1 MAEEVW
7 KVVESHPEFE
17 VSSTGKI
24 RNNKTKTI
32 INGHKVCGYI
42 RIGLGK
48 KYGKNKT
55 IAAHRLIAEAFIP
68 NPENKPQV
76 DHIDNIKHHNN
87 VENLRWVTQEE
98 NIQNNWKYRKA
109 NNIKPKR
116 RKIVCVETNKIYNS
130 YRKAAADYNIHNKR
144 IYDVLVGF
152 QQTAGGVHWK
162 FVED

>member
-1 MAEEVW
+1 MVEEVW

-17 VSSTGKI
+17 VSNTGKV
-24 RNNKTKTI
+24 RNKRGKILSNKPNK
-32 INGHKVCGYI
+32 CGYV

-87 VENLRWVTQEE
+87 IENLRWVTQGE
-98 NIQNNWKYRKA
+98 NIKSNWEYRKV
-109 NNIKPKR
+109 NNIKPQK
-116 RKIVCVETNKIYNS
+116 RKIVCVETNKVYNS
-130 YRKAAADYNIHNKR
+130 YKEAADDYNIHDKR
-144 IYDVLVGF
+144 IYDALVGI
-152 QQTAGGVHWK
+152 QITAGGVHWK
-162 FVED
+162 YVED